1 MEYEE
6 DHVGSFPGKLFVGPD
21 ALKGAFKSNP
31 MLKGTFEE
39 GLRDATATIED
50 DIRRGRLPSSYD
62 VHNALNLLPYG
73 LVDTTDQDVVIK
85 AFQHDFDY
93 EGYKTGKP
101 LRRDIFFINPYLTCG
116 ECNHVAFL
124 DSQTLRN
131 GILFRQASLV
141 PTKVDLILRSAA
153 TVTDD
158 EYERAEIDGK
168 KIAPVKVVSENFPA
182 CRVCGRTDEFRIGLH
197 DLADEIAE
205 RKRRERERM
214 LLINR
219 MATRI
224 QLAFRRYCRK
234 MYSQARWKRGFVRR
248 LLHYKAAT
256 KIISY
261 ARGRLARRR
270 IVVERWLLVIKSAI
284 PSLLRWALQPTPN
297 HTRCFW
303 YTRPKELQLVF
314 GDYWK
319 LLERTGFNPPRM
331 IVEMNIIELG
341 KRILERQS
349 YLITVIQ
356 RRWRGF
362 VARRFVSFY
371 RVEVRRLL
379 QKQVARVLKIQRL
392 YRAHVIRGIFMPN
405 YLKKRRH
412 DEIMGTYVAERRFKK
427 ELKRKIDRGM
437 TLIAHYAHERELE
450 KTARMTSRLD
460 PMKYH
465 DNRKMRAWA
474 NSVYFATKAGGDK
487 LSLLMDGVLD
497 DVAKEQQMERDRIRK
512 EQEMKDYIRDKV
524 TATGPVGYGLR
535 SINYLPYTEEEKIA
549 DAAAQAMGFA
559 TKKQS
564 HDNLNAL
571 LNAQD
576 VPPDQKPGGRYVVLR
591 ADPKADRD
599 PEYFLRV
606 KPKRK
611 KRGPRPPTVEG
622 NSEAEAGA
630 ADAPAAGAD
639 AAATSAP
646 AAAAAS
652 APTDAPA
659 PTETTPATPAATA
672 AAPAATTGEAAD
684 APPSDL
690 APPAKPARKRDIAA
704 QFGAHASRSRSMGLM
719 FEDDLAEITA
729 STIDRVTHDFRK
741 KKGALE
747 LLSRLKEY
755 NIRRET
761 IFSDEV
767 KKIKYEGTGGP
778 GKGINRA
785 YTLGLV
791 KIQTSDDRRRA
802 AEEEAAKRALALVP
816 VDTTLQPAPASS
828 PPGGRKFRTG
838 DRKVDRK
845 ERGLEDKTPPKSASG
860 GKKMTMRPA
869 FKFPAHINDNPIDWL
884 FQDNMAEYS
893 NSTKS

>member
-1 MEYEE
+1 MEYDE
-6 DHVGSFPGKLFVGPD
+6 DHASNYPGKLFTGPD
-21 ALKGAFKSNP
+21 ALKGSFKSNP
-31 MLKGTFEE
+31 MLKGTFED

-50 DIRRGRLPSSYD
+50 DIRRGLLPSSYD

-73 LVDTTDQDVVIK
+73 MVDTTDQSVVIK
-85 AFQHDFDY
+85 AFEHDFDY
-93 EGYKTGKP
+93 EGFKTGKP

-153 TVTDD
+153 TVTED
-158 EYERAEIDGK
+158 EQERAEIDGK

-182 CRVCGRTDEFRIGLH
+182 CQVCGRTDEFRIGLH

-205 RKRRERERM
+205 RKRREAERI

-219 MATRI
+219 MALRI

-234 MYSQARWKRGFVRR
+234 MYSQARWKHGLVRR

-256 KIISY
+256 KINSY

-270 IVVERWLLVIKSAI
+270 LIVERWLLVIKSAI
-284 PSLLRWALQPTPN
+284 PSLLRWALQPTPS
-297 HTRCFW
+297 HMKCFW

-314 GDYWK
+314 ADYWK

-412 DEIMGTYVAERRFKK
+412 DEIMGTYLSERRFKK
-427 ELKRKIDRGM
+427 ELKRKTNRGATIM
-437 TLIAHYAHERELE
+437 AHYAHERQLE
-450 KTARMTSRLD
+450 KTSRMTSRLD
-460 PMKYH
+460 EMKYH

-487 LSLLMDGVLD
+487 LSLLMDGALQ
-497 DVAKEQQMERDRIRK
+497 DVAKEQRMERERVQK
-512 EQEMKDYIRDKV
+512 EQEKKEHIRDKV
-524 TATGPVGYGLR
+524 MATGPVGYGLR
-535 SINYLPYTEEEKIA
+535 SINYLPYSEEEIAA
-549 DAAAQAMGFA
+549 DAAAAAMGFA
-559 TKKQS
+559 TQKGSQDS
-564 HDNLNAL
+564 LHAL

-576 VPPDQKPGGRYVVLR
+576 LPPEHRPGGRYVILR
-591 ADPKADRD
+591 ADPKTDRD

-611 KRGPRPPTVEG
+611 KKAPRPPPTEADGQAPVEG
-622 NSEAEAGA
+622 TAT
-630 ADAPAAGAD
+630 D
-639 AAATSAP
+639 AAAVEAP
-646 AAAAAS
+646 ASGAAEATAPPAEPAPTPTAAAADS
-652 APTDAPA
+652 EPSEPA
-659 PTETTPATPAATA
+659 PPTKQTH
-672 AAPAATTGEAAD
+672 
-684 APPSDL
+684 
-690 APPAKPARKRDIAA
+690 KRDIAA
-704 QFGAHASRSRSMGLM
+704 QFGAHASRSRSMGFL
-719 FEDDLAEITA
+719 FEDDMAEITA

-747 LLSRLKEY
+747 LLSRLKDY
-755 NIRRET
+755 NTRREM
-761 IFSDEV
+761 IFTDEV
-767 KKIKYEGTGGP
+767 KKLKYEGTGGP
-778 GKGINRA
+778 GKGVNKA

-791 KIQTSDDRRRA
+791 KVPTAEDRRRA
-802 AEEEAAKRALALVP
+802 AQEEGTKSALALVP
-816 VDTTLQPAPASS
+816 VDVTLQPSSAS
-828 PPGGRKFRTG
+828 PRPGGRKFRTG
-838 DRKVDRK
+838 DRNVDRK
-845 ERGLEDKTPPKSASG
+845 DQEKGKSPTKVDTV
-860 GKKMTMRPA
+860 GKKITMRPA

-884 FQDNMAEYS
+884 YQDNMAEFS
-893 NSTKS
+893 NAKSYK